1 MITHTQQSSENEL
14 LKYLSSSRKERIENQ
29 FKARRQLDFPMK
41 KISFIEL
48 NESSKQNCLYVW

>member
-41 KISFIEL
+41 KNKF
-48 NESSKQNCLYVW
+48 Y